1 MVDREKVERK
11 IQQLDE
17 FLDILKKLP
26 KISDNE
32 LLKDPIKLGSIKYYL
47 QVSIE
52 SCIDMA
58 NYIISSERF
67 RPPKDYGDTFNILSE
82 EGIISD
88 NFMQVMKQMVKFRN
102 RIVHLYGEVDNHYVL
117 DILKNRLGDFQTF
130 RNAILKF
137 IEKTN
142 SRSSP

>member
-1 MVDREKVERK
+1 MVAREKVERK

-17 FLDILKKLP
+17 FLAILEKLS
-26 KISDNE
+26 KISNDE
-32 LLKDPIKLGSIKYYL
+32 LLQDLIKLGSIKYYL

-58 NYIISSERF
+58 NHIISSERF

-88 NFMQVMKQMVKFRN
+88 DFAQVMKQMVKFRN
-102 RIVHLYGEVDNHYVL
+102 RIVHIYGEVDDHYVL
-117 DILKNRLGDFQTF
+117 DILKNRLDDFQTF
-130 RNAILKF
+130 RNATLKF
-137 IEKTN
+137 IEKN
-142 SRSSP
+142 N

>member
-17 FLDILKKLP
+17 FLAILEKLS
-26 KISDNE
+26 KISNDE
-32 LLKDPIKLGSIKYYL
+32 LLQDFIKLGSIKYYL

-52 SCIDMA
+52 SRIDMA
-58 NYIISSERF
+58 NHIISSERF

-88 NFMQVMKQMVKFRN
+88 DFAQVMKQMVKFRN
-102 RIVHLYGEVDNHYVL
+102 RIVHIYGEVDNQYVL
-117 DILKNRLGDFQTF
+117 DLLKNRLDDFQTF
-130 RNAILKF
+130 RNATLKF
-137 IEKTN
+137 IEKN
-142 SRSSP
+142 N

>member
-17 FLDILKKLP
+17 FLAILEKLS
-26 KISDNE
+26 KISNDE
-32 LLKDPIKLGSIKYYL
+32 LLQDFIKLGSIKYYL

-58 NYIISSERF
+58 NHIISSERF

-88 NFMQVMKQMVKFRN
+88 DFAQVMKQMVKFRN
-102 RIVHLYGEVDNHYVL
+102 RIVHIYGEVDNQYVL
-117 DILKNRLGDFQTF
+117 DLLKNRLDDFQTF
-130 RNAILKF
+130 RNATLKF
-137 IEKTN
+137 IEKN
-142 SRSSP
+142 N